1 MGKINLNS
9 NAIKFIAL
17 ISMTIDHVGLMLFP
31 DMMMLRYI
39 GRLAFPIFAYMI
51 AEGCFYT
58 RNKKKHFLMIFGLG
72 VLCQFVYY
80 FALNSLNQG
89 ILIAFS
95 LSVLT
100 IYSIDFAF
108 IKREQYIRLLLPA
121 GMLILD
127 AFLCLYLPTLLPH
140 TDYAVDYGIVGVLLP
155 VLIYLGKEKVQKLA
169 FTCLGIILLSLEM
182 GPWEWYA
189 LLALIPLAL
198 YNGEKGKLNTKY
210 LFYVYY
216 PLHLAV
222 IYGLSLLF

>member
-1 MGKINLNS
+1 MDRLRLNS

-17 ISMTIDHVGLMLFP
+17 ITMTIDHVGVMLFP
-31 DMMMLRYI
+31 DLMILRYI
-39 GRLAFPIFAYMI
+39 GRISFPLFAYMI

-58 RNKKKHFLMIFGLG
+58 RNKKKHFFLIFGLG
-72 VLCQFVYY
+72 VLCQLVYY

-100 IYSIDFAF
+100 IYSIDYAF

-121 GMLILD
+121 GMLILN
-127 AFLCLYLPTLLPH
+127 AFLCLYLPKLLPH

-155 VLIYLGKEKVQKLA
+155 VLIYLGKDKSQKLA

-189 LLALIPLAL
+189 LLALIPLGF
-198 YNGEKGKLNTKY
+198 YNGEKGRINTKY

-216 PLHLAV
+216 PMHLAV